1 MSTLSRIGA
10 PCPMALELAKEHVL
24 PGLALAL
31 AAAQER
37 QAQGG
42 QEQAVQAQAVAV
54 QPAQAAHSLPGGE
67 FF

>member
-10 PCPMALELAKEHVL
+10 PCPMALELAKEQVL
-24 PGLALAL
+24 PGLAL

-37 QAQGG
+37 QPQGG